1 MALPVPVLTEQRE
14 AANLYAPSGPSPH
27 AEQHSALSSEVS
39 LLSSFLPA
47 APSASDVQALI
58 DETLGSLSAEVRNGK
73 CAMGAAMKAVL
84 ERLGESAG
92 AVDRKEVGRLV
103 GEGLKKLSS

>member
-1 MALPVPVLTEQRE
+1 MTQRE

-27 AEQHSALSSEVS
+27 AEQHSSLTSEVD

-47 APSASDVQALI
+47 APSAAEVQKMI
-58 DETLGSLSAEVRNGK
+58 DEALGSLTAEVRSGK
-73 CAMGAAMKAVL
+73 GAMGAAMKAVL
-84 ERLGESAG
+84 ERLGVAAG